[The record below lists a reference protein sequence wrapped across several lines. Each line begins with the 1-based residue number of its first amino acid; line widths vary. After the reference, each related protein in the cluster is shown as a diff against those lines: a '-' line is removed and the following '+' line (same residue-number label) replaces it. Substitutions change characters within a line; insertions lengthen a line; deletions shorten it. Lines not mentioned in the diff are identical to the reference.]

1 MSCIGNGKMVGL
13 KLEGEKDLKWVDLDC
28 EEDWGDLNCNL
39 EGSGEASVSLGNDE
53 DGYTKVVAAFED
65 ADGEEC
71 EISLE
76 ALREMIDYCFNVKG
90 FITLWSDFFVD
101 NPASGRV
108 MEKCGFID
116 TGHQVLCPGLEIGG
130 DKPAK
135 VMRLDYAN

>member
-76 ALREMIDYCFNVKG
+76 ALREMIVSRFDAY
-90 FITLWSDFFVD
+90 S
-101 NPASGRV
+101 A
-108 MEKCGFID
+108 
-116 TGHQVLCPGLEIGG
+116 
-130 DKPAK
+130 
-135 VMRLDYAN
+135 